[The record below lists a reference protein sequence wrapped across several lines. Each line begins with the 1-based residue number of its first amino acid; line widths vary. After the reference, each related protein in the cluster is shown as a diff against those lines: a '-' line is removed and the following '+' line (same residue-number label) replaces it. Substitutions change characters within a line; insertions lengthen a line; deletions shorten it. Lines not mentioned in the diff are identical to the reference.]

1 MLLEAG
7 WEYSSMSVDGTLP
20 TTPQMKLGDYIAAL
34 IEALGEANP
43 DAVLRMRRVVGLSRA
58 RIVLD
63 DEAVDVYFDTD
74 SLRVQPAMDETEVDG
89 VGETDSA
96 TVLALLDGN
105 LEVETAILNGYLRVF
120 GAAEDITR
128 MFLAIEILLDA
139 TPRTRNLQ
147 MLARRFREE
156 RRERRSALVSS
167 QRRVMWY
174 PFGSRVS
181 EYELLSRLDLLPSS
195 SSSKSSPP

>member
-1 MLLEAG
+1 
-7 WEYSSMSVDGTLP
+7 MSIDGPLP
-20 TTPQMKLGDYIAAL
+20 TTPPMKLGDYIAAL

-43 DAVLRMRRVVGLSRA
+43 DAVSRMRRVVGLSRA

-63 DEAVDVYFDTD
+63 DEAVDVYFGA
-74 SLRVQPAMDETEVDG
+74 SGLQVQPAIDKTEVDG

-96 TVLALLDGN
+96 TVLALLDGY
-105 LEVETAILNGYLRVF
+105 LEVETAILNGRLRVF

-147 MLARRFREE
+147 LLARRFREE
-156 RRERRSALVSS
+156 RGVMRDAPASDL
-167 QRRVMWY
+167 RRVVWY
-174 PFGSRVS
+174 PFGSGVS
-181 EYELLSRLDLLPSS
+181 EYELLSRLGLLPSRS
-195 SSSKSSPP
+195 NS